1 MTNIFQKSIIK
12 LSNYKLVSDA
22 KKARKRLDRITYTP
36 MQTQEQFLL
45 QILRDN
51 KDTEYGRKYGF
62 ADIHSIEEYRS
73 SHI

>member
-22 KKARKRLDRITYTP
+22 KKAHKRLDRITFTP
-36 MQTQEQFLL
+36 METQEQFLL

-51 KDTEYGRKYGF
+51 IPTKLRV
-62 ADIHSIEEYRS
+62 EEDS
-73 SHI
+73 SGSHIVRDVG